1 MDSQA
6 SITISLKEINSKFH
20 IKGSLQK
27 KKCGFNP
34 QGRGFRPDPHFL
46 KSVDFLGGGG
56 FLDPKSTLF
65 RLFGPIFCYFSS
77 NIGYI
82 KFCENSGVELSM
94 FYGWWV

>member
-1 MDSQA
+1 MDL
-6 SITISLKEINSKFH
+6 IH
-20 IKGSLQK
+20 KGGGVRARSTLF
-27 KKCGFNP
+27 KKCGF
-34 QGRGFRPDPHFL
+34 
-46 KSVDFLGGGG
+46 SGGEGG
-56 FLDPKSTLF
+56 FSDPKSTLF